1 MPIRWVM
8 KKSADV
14 PEARKE
20 QGITPPKTAKPIKP
34 NAVPENKVSEEKEN
48 EKCDECGGMNGK
60 HKKGCPEMKEE
71 SKEKM
76 EEQVTFDF
84 STIFAGDETLSEEFK
99 TKAASLF
106 EALVTARTTEIKE
119 QVMAEANEK
128 IAEANEIAL
137 MSAAQ
142 LVEEKVAELTAQVDD
157 YMNYV
162 AEQWLENN
170 KVAVENGLRTEVTED
185 FINGLRN
192 LFAEHY
198 IEVPE
203 ERYNVIGEM
212 ESKIEELEN
221 LAKEKMNESVALSSE
236 LAAMKKQSII
246 NEMSAGMAQTEA
258 EKLKTLAS
266 EISFEDAESFAEKMN
281 VIKENYFPRNA
292 QPTEQN
298 LIEADD
304 SVTGIETETSSSV
317 LQYAQAIA
325 KTTFTK

>member
-1 MPIRWVM
+1 MPIVLKM
-8 KKSADV
+8 KKSVDTME
-14 PEARKE
+14 PRKE
-20 QGITPPKTAKPIKP
+20 KPITPP
-34 NAVPENKVSEEKEN
+34 KVSEEKET
-48 EKCDECGGMNGK
+48 EKCEECGYENGK
-60 HKKGCPEMKEE
+60 HKKGCSCMKEDM
-71 SKEKM
+71 KE
-76 EEQVTFDF
+76 QISFDF

-137 MSAAQ
+137 ISAAQ
-142 LVEEKVAELTAQVDD
+142 LVEEKVAELTEQVDD

-162 AEQWLENN
+162 AQQWLENN
-170 KVAVENGLRTEVTED
+170 KVAIENGLRTEVTED

-198 IEVPE
+198 IEVPQ
-203 ERYNVIGEM
+203 ERYDVIGEM

-236 LAAMKKQSII
+236 LAAMKKQIII
-246 NEMSAGMAQTEA
+246 NEMSAGMVQTEA